1 MNLQNEFARQV
12 EQSLIRARHAF
23 EAEIQNTNTRQ
34 KRLAIERITQVR
46 SKLLKSFLCK
56 ACNKNR
62 RTLLCAVCTI
72 TAKIWFHILQP
83 LDVKCRATGFGNLT
97 SGSNSLSYMVFVTA
111 LVSLVINI
119 NNRLAVLFQ
128 LQNKKVYGSVGA
140 IYMKIFV
147 SASTTIT
154 IITTIWRSTLEAA
167 VTALQISIKMWET
180 ISTSCF
186 HQVKIKNK

>member
-1 MNLQNEFARQV
+1 MNLQNEFGRQV

-23 EAEIQNTNTRQ
+23 EAEIQKTNTRQ
-34 KRLAIERITQVR
+34 KRLAIDRITQVR
-46 SKLLKSFLCK
+46 SKLFKSFLCK

-62 RTLLCAVCTI
+62 RPTNTFGCNMHLKQQRYV
-72 TAKIWFHILQP
+72 FHILQP

-119 NNRLAVLFQ
+119 NNRLAVFQ

-140 IYMKIFV
+140 IK
-147 SASTTIT
+147 
-154 IITTIWRSTLEAA
+154 
-167 VTALQISIKMWET
+167 
-180 ISTSCF
+180 
-186 HQVKIKNK
+186 